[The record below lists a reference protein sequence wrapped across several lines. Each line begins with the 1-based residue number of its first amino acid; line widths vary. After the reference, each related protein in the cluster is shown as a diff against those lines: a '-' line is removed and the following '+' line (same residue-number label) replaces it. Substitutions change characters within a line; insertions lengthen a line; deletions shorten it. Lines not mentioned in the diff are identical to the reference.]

1 MKILPEEIV
10 KISTKF
16 QLVVPKAARK
26 KMNITDSSLGYVM
39 RVKNVTATEITF
51 EKVPSWRDYIGT
63 LTGAWG
69 PDPVA
74 TIRAD
79 RDAWD
84 D

>member
-1 MKILPEEIV
+1 MIKTPDEFV

-16 QLVVPKAARK
+16 QMVVPKVVRRRL
-26 KMNITDSSLGYVM
+26 KMTDSSQGYVM
-39 RVKNVTATEITF
+39 RVKSMTDTDVTF
-51 EKVPSWRDYIGT
+51 EKVPSWRDYLGT
-63 LTGAWG
+63 MTGAWG

-79 RDAWD
+79 RDEWD